1 MKKFLAI
8 FLSALMLFAY
18 TSCGI
23 DESDNGGSQQESTK
37 SDEQVIYTDEHIKV
51 TYIKVADAKDVAG
64 VDLTTCYV
72 YLKCENVSSHTYTV
86 SLTEAY
92 ANDSAVTMMTAVPI
106 TLSAG
111 KNSNQPFMFGYNNI
125 LSSTD
130 DLTKLDFKIMLLDE
144 SAKVIE
150 TTDNITINIK

>member
-8 FLSALMLFAY
+8 IMSALMLFALVG
-18 TSCGI
+18 CDL
-23 DESDNGGSQQESTK
+23 DETGNATNQDSNT
-37 SDEQVIYTDEHIKV
+37 EQVIYTDDYIKV
-51 TYIKVADAKDVAG
+51 TYIKVADAIDVAG
-64 VDLTTCYV
+64 VDMTTCYV
-72 YLKCENVSSHTYTV
+72 YLKCENVGTQTYTV

-125 LSSTD
+125 LNSVD
-130 DLTKLDFKIMLLDE
+130 DLTKLDFKILLLDE
-144 SAKVIE
+144 NTKIIE
-150 TTDNITINIK
+150 TTENITVNIN